1 MKLFEITKPKL
12 EKIPERIKALLAE
25 LREKTEPH
33 PFARGIRLYKNV
45 GLDVENY
52 WDQEVHL
59 KSIMSFEQKG
69 AGQATEA
76 LKFLL
81 ALADKHQVPITLEVV
96 PIKNAG
102 AEGKSLTKAELS
114 AWYKRHGF
122 TGSSVNM
129 VRMPKT

>member
-1 MKLFEITKPKL
+1 MKLFEIAKPKL
-12 EKIPERIKALLAE
+12 EKIPERIKALIAE
-25 LREKTEPH
+25 LRSKTEPH
-33 PFARGIRLYKNV
+33 PFDRGIRLYKNV

-52 WDQEVHL
+52 WDTEAHL
-59 KSIMSFEQKG
+59 KSIMSFEEKG

-102 AEGKSLTKAELS
+102 AEGKSLTKSELA

-122 TGSSVNM
+122 VGNSLNM

>member
-1 MKLFEITKPKL
+1 VKLFEIAKPKL
-12 EKIPERIKALLAE
+12 EKIPERIKAFIAE
-25 LREKTEPH
+25 LRSLTEPH
-33 PFARGIRLYKNV
+33 PFDRGIRLYKNV

-52 WDQEVHL
+52 WDTEAHL
-59 KSIMSFEQKG
+59 KSIISFEEKG

-102 AEGKSLTKAELS
+102 AEGKSLTKTELA

-122 TGSSVNM
+122 VGNSLNM
-129 VRMPKT
+129 VRMPN